1 MAIFELAAA
10 AALGLFTQ
18 DPAFASTGNGQERVS
33 PRGSYRDSCQ
43 NDYVNR
49 GRLYADCR
57 DSRGRYRG
65 TSIELSRCGPY
76 DVANND
82 GRLVCGPHRGDYEDR
97 PGDGGWDRPDR
108 PDRPGGG
115 GGRRGAITVY
125 ADSNFRGASMTFRDE
140 IPNLANSGLN
150 DRISSMEVR
159 GEWEACTD
167 AYFRGYCQ
175 RFTGSVR
182 NLGSSGMNDRISS
195 LRPVG
200 RGGGWGGGW
209 GGRGW

>member
-10 AALGLFTQ
+10 VALGLFSQ
-18 DPAFASTGNGQERVS
+18 DPAFAVGGGGQERVS
-33 PRGSYRDSCQ
+33 PRGSYQDSCQ

-76 DVANND
+76 DIANSD
-82 GRLVCGPHRGDYEDR
+82 GRLVCGPHRGEYEER
-97 PGDGGWDRPDR
+97 PGGGGGW
-108 PDRPGGG
+108 DRPGGG
-115 GGRRGAITVY
+115 GGGRGGEITVY
-125 ADSNFRGASMTFRDE
+125 VDANFRGSQMTFRDE

-150 DRISSMEVR
+150 DRISSMEMR

-182 NLGSSGMNDRISS
+182 NLSNSGMNDRISS

-200 RGGGWGGGW
+200 RGGGWGGG
-209 GGRGW
+209 RGW